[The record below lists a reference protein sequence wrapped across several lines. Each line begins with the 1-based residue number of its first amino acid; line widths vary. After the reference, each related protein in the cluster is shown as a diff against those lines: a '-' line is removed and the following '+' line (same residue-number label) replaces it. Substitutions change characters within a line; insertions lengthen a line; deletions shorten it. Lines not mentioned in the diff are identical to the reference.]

1 MLSELWL
8 LLMFEESIMKNIVID
23 VDFPHLWL
31 NSFSHPLL
39 QTLSGIISLL
49 PYPVDAGV
57 FDKLGKLE
65 RALMYASLVLK
76 IPSLMR
82 PMLRHKHRIPN
93 LLKLYQKQRVGRCN
107 IPILNQVRPVCLHLK
122 IKYGHPRLHLNF
134 LFGNPFLLLLN
145 FLNNL
150 LILIL
155 FVKLMFNLFFNL
167 LLLLA
172 QLYINPLILLKLF
185 KNLLKFLVQFS
196 PSVLIILILYL
207 NSLIYLFYL

>member
-76 IPSLMR
+76 IPIVWWENGTSTFSFFCSNICCSQNR
-82 PMLRHKHRIPN
+82 IEKKHARA
-93 LLKLYQKQRVGRCN
+93 LTC
-107 IPILNQVRPVCLHLK
+107 
-122 IKYGHPRLHLNF
+122 
-134 LFGNPFLLLLN
+134 
-145 FLNNL
+145 
-150 LILIL
+150 
-155 FVKLMFNLFFNL
+155 
-167 LLLLA
+167 
-172 QLYINPLILLKLF
+172 
-185 KNLLKFLVQFS
+185 
-196 PSVLIILILYL
+196 
-207 NSLIYLFYL
+207 